1 MYRNRKLVRAIK
13 KFFRQFRR
21 KSSSTVKKQ
30 SLWLLRTFI
39 VTKKRKNWAN
49 SGFVLPTVAMVSLV
63 VVLLTIAIMF
73 RSFERSNNA
82 SNVRVNQAVL
92 NAATPAID
100 RARAKID
107 KLFSDPRLPRST
119 PNDFS
124 LDQVISQNVSEFT
137 FGDESQLTLF
147 SDIDGNGSLNTT
159 PTRTLT
165 DEENLKTAWK
175 YPVDTDNNGK
185 FDSYTL
191 YSINF
196 RNPPQTNGNPSR
208 PRNPLEARTPPMN
221 ETRGSTVCDRGNNT
235 SAQLVGSQGWYQR
248 GSVLRRSLFVYTTT
262 VPITDKT
269 GLGNEYETFKG
280 NKGFA
285 ALEYQQD
292 RERRPLTNNAVLY
305 GDDLEIAPGGGI
317 KLNGRILT
325 NSNLFAARRFDPSI
339 RFFLVSSPDSCY
351 FSERNSKIVVG
362 GNVANA
368 RISDNRDQN
377 PVEVDL
383 FKEINAGQNPKIEK
397 ISSTNKTINLAGG
410 TQVAYN
416 SKAYEMRLDLLVDAG
431 ETLAKTSLPTEI
443 QEELEKRVK
452 AGKDENT
459 EKRLLL
465 RSYFRKR
472 TRRVPYGEVSLAN
485 TDTDAIKGYTEIN
498 VLGGTKGDEMRPPK
512 QWVFPFNPADGKS
525 HAGYANLTL
534 RVNGRKVYLPAQKTD
549 FPEPEG
555 EEEYLGDRIVV
566 GNNLPQMWWDE
577 KKKKFVTQE
586 EAGQEIS
593 NSQWDKGSGTRKRFP
608 QVSELDDLGETGR
621 DQFWEE
627 NAAVYPK
634 DALDVVGGL
643 RVVTGAG
650 IYLPKGYSVTESAT
664 KYNDA
669 LKATD
674 KVWSDQMAVP
684 ENLTPLSTTPTDPD
698 NELPYTGTPYLQM
711 RATAV
716 YHFQRSAYDPEK
728 PSSNPQTPIACVSSF
743 YDPTNENTA
752 KNENRLPSF
761 PNLADPSNKALV
773 DLNRNANG
781 RSNNGIVYTAPTRT
795 RANYQTVLNYQAQ
808 LRYPNGRYVHKELRK
823 ALAKGSSNLTLSE
836 KSTIDSAICT
846 LQIMDGSISPSNAII
861 PHGAIRETAFLDA
874 RQVKAVDKPPAAS
887 ETTYDLDVELRQ
899 PLEIRATVLDLKAL
913 KNKSI
918 GNTTN
923 NTTEYLLPN
932 SGIIYATRDDALP
945 DISDDTDFRD
955 ENDERIET
963 SATDFILDPTR
974 RPNGI
979 MLINGEELNRSTTNQ
994 NKPEEKGLILASNL
1008 PVYIKGD
1015 FNKHQHEEFT
1025 NKLDAAWSNFY
1036 KRTKATLNSNFACRP
1051 GQFTGCT
1058 TGEKWRSATVIAD
1071 AITVLSEGFQ
1081 EGFRNQGDY
1090 NLRDNWGYSPLGY
1103 DLNGDGTIDQTKPI
1117 APIPPPELD
1126 ESIIQ
1131 IDLNGDDD
1139 MTDLKVT
1146 TMNEKA
1152 LGVDLNDDGKITDTK
1167 VDITEKNI
1175 PSVVASRLNGFWDNN
1190 FVTSYNWWERAAGF
1204 PRDSSVNDIQSS
1216 YFNNFVTPIQRRAS
1230 FPEYVMEI
1238 CRKST
1243 VAACQPQDWV
1253 VGYDANGDKDLD
1265 DDEKTLEKELK
1276 KPIDL
1281 DGNGITG
1288 EEKVF
1293 ERDVTAYQLKSNDSN
1308 YTVNKLGAGSTA
1320 RPALNPDDQ
1329 RYPRR
1334 IAFLRYGADDSTLT
1348 PPRKRGDLILDGSN
1362 QPIPLGITATDNPTP
1377 NSAADNNGQ
1386 VNYYPYNNFD
1396 IAGTRYSAYSNTNRP
1411 RLHSRALWF
1420 KTRNGGND
1428 NYGWNFPL
1436 SIANPNG
1443 LTSNNPNIKPQ
1454 PLLEPVLQITVPI
1467 TQPIADR
1474 DSVLFNSRLADAKD
1488 SPNNWVQ
1495 VAGDTETNLVFAQGD
1510 TPARP
1515 NESNGGLENFVRYLE
1530 RWDNNTHKASG
1541 SFIQYKRSS
1550 YATAPWYPIVANY
1563 TDANRAFSTNGTIF
1577 GYPQAYRIAVNNQ
1590 SGTTLGRTPFY
1601 LQPENRSWGFDV
1613 ALLTQLPDL
1622 FSQRFTAP
1630 PTGDPNE
1637 FYREVSR
1644 DDTWVSTLLCAAQ
1657 STASPA
1663 NYGSAPPNKY
1673 GTGKEYAVPLDQR
1686 PSECR

>member
-13 KFFRQFRR
+13 KFFRKFRR

-39 VTKKRKNWAN
+39 VTKKRQNWAN

-100 RARAKID
+100 RAKAKID

-124 LDQVISQNVSEFT
+124 LNQIISNNIPEFT

-147 SDIDGNGSLNTT
+147 HDTNGNGSRNAN
-159 PTRTLT
+159 PASLT
-165 DEENLKTAWK
+165 DDENLETAWK

-196 RNPPQTNGNPSR
+196 RNPPQTNGNPTR

-221 ETRGSTVCDRGNNT
+221 ETRGSNVCDRGNNT

-248 GSVLRRSLFVYTTT
+248 GSTLRRSIFVYTTT
-262 VPITDKT
+262 VPITDT
-269 GLGNEYETFKG
+269 RGLGNEYEKFKG
-280 NKGFA
+280 NQGFA

-292 RERRPLTNNAVLY
+292 RERRPLSNNAVLY
-305 GDDLEIAPGGGI
+305 GDDLEISPGGGI

-325 NSNLFAARRFDPSI
+325 NSNLFAARRFDPAI
-339 RFFLVSSPDSCY
+339 RFYLVSSPDSCY

-368 RISDNRDQN
+368 RISDTRDQN
-377 PVEVDL
+377 PVDVDL

-410 TQVAYN
+410 DKVAYN

-431 ETLAKTSLPTEI
+431 ATLAKTSLPTEI
-443 QEELEKRVK
+443 QEELKKRVA
-452 AGKDENT
+452 AGKDEDT

-485 TDTDAIKGYTEIN
+485 TDSDAIKGYTKFN
-498 VLGGTKGDEMRPPK
+498 VLGGTTGDEMRPPK

-525 HAGYANLTL
+525 HVGYANLTL
-534 RVNGRKVYLPAQKTD
+534 RVNGKKVYLPAQKTD

-593 NSQWDKGSGTRKRFP
+593 NSQWDKGNGTRKRFP

-627 NAAVYPK
+627 SAAVYPK

-650 IYLPKGYSVTESAT
+650 IYLPKGYNITESAT
-664 KYNDA
+664 KYNAA
-669 LKATD
+669 LSATD

-684 ENLTPLSTTPTDPD
+684 ENLTPVSTTPTVPD

-716 YHFQRSAYDPEK
+716 YHFQRSAYDPDK

-752 KNENRLPSF
+752 KNRLALPSF
-761 PNLADPSNKALV
+761 PNLADPSNKALL

-781 RSNNGIVYTAPTRT
+781 RSNNGIVYTAPTRA
-795 RANYQTVLNYQAQ
+795 RSNYQTVLNYQAQ

-823 ALAKGSSNLTLSE
+823 ALAKGNGNLTLSE
-836 KSTIDSAICT
+836 KSTIDSAICA
-846 LQIMDGSISPSNAII
+846 LQIMDGSISPSNLII

-874 RQVKAVDKPPAAS
+874 RQVKAVDKPAALS
-887 ETTYDLDVELRQ
+887 ATTYDLDVELRQ

-918 GNTTN
+918 GTTTN
-923 NTTEYLLPN
+923 KTTEYLLPN

-963 SATDFILDPTR
+963 SATDFKLDPTR

-1058 TGEKWRSATVIAD
+1058 TGEKWRPATVIAD
-1071 AITVLSEGFQ
+1071 AITVLSGNFQ

-1103 DLNGDGTIDQTKPI
+1103 DLNGDRTIDDKTTTIP
-1117 APIPPPELD
+1117 PTPPPELD
-1126 ESIIQ
+1126 EKIIQ
-1131 IDLNGDDD
+1131 IDLNGDGN
-1139 MTDLKVT
+1139 MTNVT
-1146 TMNEKA
+1146 KMNEEA

-1216 YFNNFVTPIQRRAS
+1216 YFNNFTTPIQRRAS

-1243 VAACQPQDWV
+1243 VAACQPDDWV
-1253 VGYDANGDKDLD
+1253 VGYIPAPAPV
-1265 DDEKTLEKELK
+1265 T
-1276 KPIDL
+1276 PTSIDWTYKA
-1281 DGNGITG
+1281 I
-1288 EEKVF
+1288 
-1293 ERDVTAYQLKSNDSN
+1293 DSDSVN
-1308 YTVNKLGAGSTA
+1308 PSFPQIKRIEPSYTVDRLGAGTTA
-1320 RPALNPDDQ
+1320 RPALNPND
-1329 RYPRR
+1329 RHYPRR
-1334 IAFLRYGADDSTLT
+1334 IAFLRYGNDDTT
-1348 PPRKRGDLILDGSN
+1348 PKPPIKRGDLILDASG
-1362 QPIPLGITATDNPTP
+1362 QPIPLGIKPISTED
-1377 NSAADNNGQ
+1377 DGQ
-1386 VNYYPYNNFD
+1386 VNYYPYNTTT
-1396 IAGTRYSAYSNTNRP
+1396 IAGTPYPAYSNTNRP
-1411 RLHSRALWF
+1411 RLHPRALWF
-1420 KTRNGGND
+1420 KTRNGTNP

-1443 LTSNNPNIKPQ
+1443 LTSSNPNIKPQ
-1454 PLLEPVLQITVPI
+1454 PLLEPVLQISVPI

-1530 RWDNNTHKASG
+1530 TWDEKTHKASG

-1550 YATAPWYPIVANY
+1550 YATAPWNPIVANY
-1563 TDANRAFSTNGTIF
+1563 TDANRAFSTSGTIF
-1577 GYPQAYRIAVNNQ
+1577 GYPQAYRIGVNTQ

-1601 LQPENRSWGFDV
+1601 IQPDNRSWGFDV

-1644 DDTWVSTLLCAAQ
+1644 DDNWVSTLLCAAD
-1657 STASPA
+1657 TRSPA
-1663 NYGSAPPNKY
+1663 NHGTAPSNKY
-1673 GTGKEYAVPLDQR
+1673 GNQKRYAIPQDQR
-1686 PSECR
+1686 PSGPSGCK

>member
-13 KFFRQFRR
+13 KFFRKFRR

-124 LDQVISQNVSEFT
+124 LDQIISNNVEEFT

-147 SDIDGNGSLNTT
+147 HDINGNGSRNEK
-159 PTRTLT
+159 PASLT
-165 DEENLKTAWK
+165 DDENLKTAWK

-196 RNPPQTNGNPSR
+196 RNPPQTNGNPAR
-208 PRNPLEARTPPMN
+208 ARNPLEARTPPMN
-221 ETRGSTVCDRGNNT
+221 ETRGSNVCDRGNNT

-248 GSVLRRSLFVYTTT
+248 GSTLRRSIFVYTTT
-262 VPITDKT
+262 VPITDT
-269 GLGNEYETFKG
+269 RGLGSEYEEFKG
-280 NKGFA
+280 NQGFA

-305 GDDLEIAPGGGI
+305 GDDLEISPGGGI
-317 KLNGRILT
+317 NLNGRILT
-325 NSNLFAARRFDPSI
+325 NSNLFAARRFEPI
-339 RFFLVSSPDSCY
+339 RFYLVSSPDSCY

-368 RISDNRDQN
+368 RISDTGDQN

-416 SKAYEMRLDLLVDAG
+416 SRAYEMRLDLLVDAG
-431 ETLAKTSLPTEI
+431 AALPKTSLPIEI
-443 QEELEKRVK
+443 QEELKKRVD

-459 EKRLLL
+459 EKRALL

-485 TDTDAIKGYTEIN
+485 TNTDAVKGYTKAN
-498 VLGGTKGDEMRPPK
+498 VLGGTTGDEMRPPK
-512 QWVFPFNPADGKS
+512 PWVFPFNPADGKS
-525 HAGYANLTL
+525 HVGYANLTL

-593 NSQWDKGSGTRKRFP
+593 NSQWDKGDGTRKRFP

-627 NAAVYPK
+627 SAAVYPK

-650 IYLPKGYSVTESAT
+650 IYLPKGYNITESAK

-669 LKATD
+669 LSATD

-684 ENLTPLSTTPTDPD
+684 ENLTPVSTTPTVPD

-752 KNENRLPSF
+752 KNRLALPSF
-761 PNLADPSNKALV
+761 PNLTDPSNKALV

-795 RANYQTVLNYQAQ
+795 RATYQTVLNYQAQ
-808 LRYPNGRYVHKELRK
+808 LRYSNGRYVHKELRK
-823 ALAKGSSNLTLSE
+823 ALAKGSGNLTLSE
-836 KSTIDSAICT
+836 KSTIDSAICA
-846 LQIMDGSISPSNAII
+846 LQIMDGSISPSNLII

-874 RQVKAVDKPPAAS
+874 RQVKAVDKPAAAS
-887 ETTYDLDVELRQ
+887 ATTYDLDVELRQ

-913 KNKSI
+913 KNKLI
-918 GNTTN
+918 GTTTN
-923 NTTEYLLPN
+923 KTTEYLLPN

-955 ENDERIET
+955 DNDERIET

-994 NKPEEKGLILASNL
+994 KDKPEEKGLILASNL

-1025 NKLDAAWSNFY
+1025 NKLNATWSNFY
-1036 KRTKATLNSNFACRP
+1036 SRTKATLNSNFACRP

-1071 AITVLSEGFQ
+1071 AITVLSGNFQ

-1103 DLNGDGTIDQTKPI
+1103 DLNGINGIETTT
-1117 APIPPPELD
+1117 IPPVQGLD
-1126 ESIIQ
+1126 ESTLR
-1131 IDLNGDDD
+1131 IDLNGNGN
-1139 MTDLKVT
+1139 MTDSKVI
-1146 TMNEKA
+1146 TMNERA
-1152 LGVDLNDDGKITDTK
+1152 LGVDLNDDGKITNTS

-1175 PSVVASRLNGFWDNN
+1175 PSVVARRLNGFWDNN

-1204 PRDSSVNDIQSS
+1204 PRDSLVNDIKSS
-1216 YFNNFVTPIQRRAS
+1216 YFNNFATPIQRRAS

-1243 VAACQPQDWV
+1243 VAACQPDDWV
-1253 VGYDANGDKDLD
+1253 VGYDANNNGKIDWNNAAEADIKAVDSGTSQIKPKD
-1265 DDEKTLEKELK
+1265 T
-1276 KPIDL
+1276 
-1281 DGNGITG
+1281 T
-1288 EEKVF
+1288 F
-1293 ERDVTAYQLKSNDSN
+1293 TASR
-1308 YTVNKLGAGSTA
+1308 LGAGTTA

-1329 RYPRR
+1329 RFPRR
-1334 IAFLRYGADDSTLT
+1334 VAFLRDATGN
-1348 PPRKRGDLILDGSN
+1348 LILDGSSPK
-1362 QPIPLGITATDNPTP
+1362 QPIPLGIASATDNPTP
-1377 NSAADNNGQ
+1377 GSPADNDGQ
-1386 VNYYPYNNFD
+1386 VNYYPSSTTD
-1396 IAGTRYSAYSNTNRP
+1396 IPAGTPYPAYSRTNRP

-1436 SIANPNG
+1436 SIANPSG
-1443 LTSNNPNIKPQ
+1443 LTSSNPNIKPQ
-1454 PLLEPVLQITVPI
+1454 PLLEPVLQISVPI

-1474 DSVLFNSRLADAKD
+1474 DSVLFNSKLADAKD

-1530 RWDNNTHKASG
+1530 SWDEKTHKASG

-1563 TDANRAFSTNGTIF
+1563 TDANRAFSTSGTIF

-1601 LQPENRSWGFDV
+1601 IQPENRSWGFDV

-1644 DDTWVSTLLCAAQ
+1644 DDSWVSTLLCAAD
-1657 STASPA
+1657 TRSPA
-1663 NYGSAPPNKY
+1663 NYGTAPSSKY
-1673 GTGKEYAVPLDQR
+1673 GNQKRYAVPQDQR
-1686 PSECR
+1686 PSGPSGCK

>member
-1 MYRNRKLVRAIK
+1 MYRNRKLVRAIQ
-13 KFFRQFRR
+13 KFFRKFRR

-30 SLWLLRTFI
+30 SLWLLRNFI

-82 SNVRVNQAVL
+82 SNVRVNQVVL

-100 RARAKID
+100 RAKAKID

-124 LDQVISQNVSEFT
+124 LDQIISNNVKEFT

-147 SDIDGNGSLNTT
+147 DDIDKNGSRNAN
-159 PTRTLT
+159 PASLT
-165 DEENLKTAWK
+165 DNENLETAWK

-221 ETRGSTVCDRGNNT
+221 ETRGSNVCDRGNNT

-248 GSVLRRSLFVYTTT
+248 GSTLRRSIFVYTTT

-305 GDDLEIAPGGGI
+305 GDDLEISPGGGI
-317 KLNGRILT
+317 NLNGRILT
-325 NSNLFAARRFDPSI
+325 NSNLFAARRFDPI
-339 RFFLVSSPDSCY
+339 RFYLVSSPDSCY

-368 RISDNRDQN
+368 RISDTRDQN
-377 PVEVDL
+377 PVDIDL

-416 SKAYEMRLDLLVDAG
+416 SRAYEMRLDLLVDAG

-443 QEELEKRVK
+443 QEELKKRVA

-459 EKRLLL
+459 EKRALL

-485 TDTDAIKGYTEIN
+485 TDSDAVKGYTKAN
-498 VLGGTKGDEMRPPK
+498 VLGGTTGDEMRPPK

-525 HAGYANLTL
+525 HVGYANLTL
-534 RVNGRKVYLPAQKTD
+534 KVNGRKVYLPAQKTD

-586 EAGQEIS
+586 EAGQEIN
-593 NSQWDKGSGTRKRFP
+593 NSQWDKGDGTRKRFP

-627 NAAVYPK
+627 SATVYPK

-650 IYLPKGYSVTESAT
+650 IYLPKGYSATESAAT
-664 KYNDA
+664 YTAA
-669 LKATD
+669 LAATD

-684 ENLTPLSTTPTDPD
+684 PETPPVVPRPNPTDPD
-698 NELPYTGTPYLQM
+698 NELPYMGTPYLQM

-743 YDPTNENTA
+743 YDPTNRNTA
-752 KNENRLPSF
+752 KNRLALPSF
-761 PNLADPSNKALV
+761 PNPADPLSRGAGG
-773 DLNRNANG
+773 A
-781 RSNNGIVYTAPTRT
+781 SNNGIVYTSPN
-795 RANYQTVLNYQAQ
+795 RARSNYQAVLNYQAQ

-823 ALAKGSSNLTLSE
+823 ALAKGNGNLTLSE
-836 KSTIDSAICT
+836 KSTIDSAICA

-874 RQVKAVDKPPAAS
+874 RQVKAVDKPAAAS
-887 ETTYDLDVELRQ
+887 ATTYDLDVELRQ

-945 DISDDTDFRD
+945 DISDDPTPRD
-955 ENDERIET
+955 DNDERIET

-994 NKPEEKGLILASNL
+994 KDKPEEKGLILASNL

-1025 NKLDAAWSNFY
+1025 NKLNATWSNFY
-1036 KRTKATLNSNFACRP
+1036 SRTKATLNSNFACRP

-1058 TGEKWRSATVIAD
+1058 SGEKWRSATVIAD
-1071 AITVLSEGFQ
+1071 AITVLSGNFQ

-1103 DLNGDGTIDQTKPI
+1103 DLDGNSTIGTTTISPG
-1117 APIPPPELD
+1117 LD
-1126 ESIIQ
+1126 ERIIE
-1131 IDLNGDDD
+1131 IDLNGNGN
-1139 MTDLKVT
+1139 MTDTNVN

-1152 LGVDLNDDGKITDTK
+1152 LGVDLNDDGDKTDN
-1167 VDITEKNI
+1167 VPITEKNI
-1175 PSVVASRLNGFWDNN
+1175 PSVVARRLNGFWDNN

-1204 PRDSSVNDIQSS
+1204 ARDSVRDIQSS
-1216 YFNNFVTPIQRRAS
+1216 YFNNFATPIQRRAS

-1243 VAACQPQDWV
+1243 VAACQPDDWV
-1253 VGYDANGDKDLD
+1253 VGYDANNNGKIDWNNAAEADIKAVDSG
-1265 DDEKTLEKELK
+1265 TSQI
-1276 KPIDL
+1276 KP
-1281 DGNGITG
+1281 
-1288 EEKVF
+1288 
-1293 ERDVTAYQLKSNDSN
+1293 NDS
-1308 YTVNKLGAGSTA
+1308 TFTASRLGAGTTA

-1329 RYPRR
+1329 RFPRR
-1334 IAFLRYGADDSTLT
+1334 VAFLRDATGN
-1348 PPRKRGDLILDGSN
+1348 LILDGSSPIK
-1362 QPIPLGITATDNPTP
+1362 QPIPLGISGTNNPTP
-1377 NSAADNNGQ
+1377 NSPADDDGQ
-1386 VNYYPYNNFD
+1386 VNYYPSSTTN
-1396 IAGTRYSAYSNTNRP
+1396 IPAGPTGTPYSAYATNRP

-1420 KTRNGGND
+1420 KTNNAGTA

-1443 LTSNNPNIKPQ
+1443 LTSSNPNIQPQ
-1454 PLLEPVLQITVPI
+1454 PLLIPVLQIHLPI
-1467 TQPIADR
+1467 TQPETDGDTNA
-1474 DSVLFNSRLADAKD
+1474 SLFNNTRLADVKD

-1530 RWDNNTHKASG
+1530 RWDNNTHRASG

-1563 TDANRAFSTNGTIF
+1563 TNANRAFSTSGTIF
-1577 GYPQAYRIAVNNQ
+1577 GYPQAYRIGVNNQ

-1601 LQPENRSWGFDV
+1601 IQPENRSWGFDV

-1644 DDTWVSTLLCAAQ
+1644 DDTWVSTLLCAAD
-1657 STASPA
+1657 TRSPA
-1663 NYGSAPPNKY
+1663 NHGTAPSNKY
-1673 GTGKEYAVPLDQR
+1673 GNQKRYAIPQDQR
-1686 PSECR
+1686 PSGCKS